1 MVKVPDL
8 RNMSVQEARD
18 ILAENNLE
26 VDDSRIT
33 WELTDNIEK
42 DLIISSNPSY
52 DEEVEIGTKIKL
64 TVSNGVYS
72 TLYNYVGWDYK
83 DARNELNSLNFNVKV
98 IPVDSSEPA
107 GKVIEQSL
115 EPGYKYDSGKKNE
128 ITLKYSQEKSII
140 IPIELK
146 GMSLDDATN
155 FFNQN
160 NIRYSFILKGKD
172 FFTEA
177 ELKDSQENTVI
188 KTDPELGQLYTYTDD
203 SEIKAYY
210 YQGE

>member
-1 MVKVPDL
+1 
-8 RNMSVQEARD
+8 
-18 ILAENNLE
+18 
-26 VDDSRIT
+26 
-33 WELTDNIEK
+33 
-42 DLIISSNPSY
+42 
-52 DEEVEIGTKIKL
+52 
-64 TVSNGVYS
+64 
-72 TLYNYVGWDYK
+72 
-83 DARNELNSLNFNVKV
+83 
-98 IPVDSSEPA
+98 
-107 GKVIEQSL
+107 
-115 EPGYKYDSGKKNE
+115 
-128 ITLKYSQEKSII
+128 
-140 IPIELK
+140 
-146 GMSLDDATN
+146 MSLDDATN